1 MTRRAAAMV
10 GLVVLLALGAPPTRG
25 EEYRLERYKFEWVVA
40 DIGDVTLSV
49 TKTEEGTRLG
59 LYRRS
64 GLCCFDRFT
73 VEQAVEIGKFL
84 ASALERQT
92 SPEPSTRPSAPE
104 YVDACGCILEFETR
118 YEGTF
123 SVCFN
128 KKGQSPY
135 RFCLDRPGAETL
147 RDLLLDAPDLVG
159 FVDRKICP

>member
-1 MTRRAAAMV
+1 MGRRTAGLI
-10 GLVVLLALGAPPTRG
+10 GLVVVLALGAPLTHG

-40 DIGDVTLSV
+40 DIGDVSLSV

-73 VEQAVEIGKFL
+73 AEQAVEIGKFL
-84 ASALERQT
+84 ATALERQT
-92 SPEPSTRPSAPE
+92 SPEADTRPSAPE
-104 YVDACGCILEFETR
+104 YVDACGCILEFEAR
-118 YEGTF
+118 YEDTF

-147 RDLLLDAPDLVG
+147 RDLLLKAPDLVR
-159 FVDRKICP
+159 FVDQKVCP